1 MLKLAAILPFLLILP
16 ACSGPSAK
24 QAGNLENAGYFADA
38 TDCLN
43 LSRRSE
49 PVKVPTGGTMT
60 TIDIP
65 IAYDAN
71 YFSSCMKYADHPSP
85 SSTADFASYLKASQD
100 CLQNARSSANPDKA
114 YAECVQN
121 SNIEVEILPK

>member
-1 MLKLAAILPFLLILP
+1 MLKPAAILPFLLVLP
-16 ACSGPSAK
+16 ACSGHSVK
-24 QAGNLENAGYFADA
+24 QADNIENVGYFADA

-43 LSRRSE
+43 LSKRSE

-60 TIDIP
+60 IIDIP

-71 YFSSCMKYADHPSP
+71 YFSACMKYADHPSP
-85 SSTADFASYLKASQD
+85 SSPTDFASYLKVAND
-100 CLQNARSSANPDKA
+100 CLQTARSSANPDKA
-114 YAECVQN
+114 YEECVQN